1 MNRIEREQKPELK
14 SLRWLANMFPLQIPA
29 QDDNDRLC
37 NAIHLYCTAGADK
50 LEAQELRIQ
59 ELEVE
64 LQEAHETIDNARD
77 EIKDVEKNYD
87 HLADMWAQ
95 VPPMIQDMVK
105 RICDGEFERE
115 ESK

>member
-1 MNRIEREQKPELK
+1 MDIPEVK
-14 SLRWLANMFPLQIPA
+14 SLRWLANMFPMQIPA
-29 QDDNDRLC
+29 RDDDDRLC

-50 LEAQELRIQ
+50 IEAQELRIQ
-59 ELEVE
+59 ELDAE
-64 LQEAHETIDNARD
+64 LMEAHEAIDNARE

-95 VPPMIQDMVK
+95 VPPMIQDMVT

-115 ESK
+115 ERT

>member
-1 MNRIEREQKPELK
+1 MDIHHEVAT
-14 SLRWLANMFPLQIPA
+14 LRWIENMFPLVIPA
-29 QDDNDRLC
+29 NDDISRISS
-37 NAIHLYCTAGADK
+37 AINLYCKAAAGT
-50 LEAQELRIQ
+50 LEAQALRIQ
-59 ELEVE
+59 ELEVA
-64 LQEAHETIDNARD
+64 LQEAHEAIDNARD

-115 ESK
+115 E